1 MTMRGRAAEA
11 GTNDDPAAAEWGLKY
26 AQRIMHVGRPDDD
39 AEEWLLLA
47 TLIGEADLAFQER
60 RRRNPSITWP
70 LLETVVEEFYEMT
83 AGFTDPVFLR
93 MTRAAR
99 RKNQALFG

>member
-1 MTMRGRAAEA
+1 MDEELAKAERSL
-11 GTNDDPAAAEWGLKY
+11 TQ
-26 AQRIMHVGRPDDD
+26 AQRIMRHGRPSDD

-47 TLIGEADLAFQER
+47 TLVGEADLTFQATR
-60 RRRNPSITWP
+60 QRNPSLTFP
-70 LLETVVEEFYEMT
+70 LLETVVAELYEMT

-99 RKNQALFG
+99 RRNPALFR

>member
-1 MTMRGRAAEA
+1 MNRRGRATEAEA
-11 GTNDDPAAAEWGLKY
+11 NDDPAAAEQDLKY
-26 AQRIMHVGRPDDD
+26 AQHIMDVGRPNDD

-60 RRRNPSITWP
+60 RRRDPSATWP
-70 LLETVVEEFYEMT
+70 LLETVVQEFYEMT

-93 MTRAAR
+93 MTGAAR

>member
-1 MTMRGRAAEA
+1 M
-11 GTNDDPAAAEWGLKY
+11 NDDLADAERSLKQ
-26 AQRIMHVGRPDDD
+26 AQQVMSSGRPGDD

-47 TLIGEADLAFQER
+47 TLIGEADLDFQQAR
-60 RRRNPSITWP
+60 QRNPGLTFP
-70 LLETVVEEFYEMT
+70 LLETVVAELYEMT

-99 RKNQALFG
+99 RRNRALFG

>member
-1 MTMRGRAAEA
+1 MSDDLARAERA
-11 GTNDDPAAAEWGLKY
+11 LKQ
-26 AQRIMHVGRPDDD
+26 ARQAMGSGRPGDG

-47 TLIGEADLAFQER
+47 TLVGEADLDFQR
-60 RRRNPSITWP
+60 ARQHNPALTFP
-70 LLETVVEEFYEMT
+70 LLETVVAELYEMT

-99 RKNQALFG
+99 RRNRGLFG